1 MNISLLEA
9 VWGKNGPPANNA
21 GQPVNEILSH
31 IGILN
36 DKMYAFPEPGM
47 IGPCGVSK
55 VGGKT
60 FSGADR
66 FVLVLYGVAYC
77 DQETGLV
84 WRPPCRRASFTGP
97 GLSTIPM
104 TLTLPRLEHH
114 EYLIEPPYEKA

>member
-55 VGGKT
+55 VRGKT

-77 DQETGLV
+77 DEETGLV
-84 WRPPCRRASFTGP
+84 GDLPVGRL
-97 GLSTIPM
+97 LSLGRGFQPF
-104 TLTLPRLEHH
+104 P
-114 EYLIEPPYEKA
+114 